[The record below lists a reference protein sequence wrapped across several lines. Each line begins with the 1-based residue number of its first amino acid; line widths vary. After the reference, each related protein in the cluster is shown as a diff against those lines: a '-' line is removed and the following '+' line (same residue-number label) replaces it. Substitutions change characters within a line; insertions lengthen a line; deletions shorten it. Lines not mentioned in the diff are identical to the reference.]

1 MGLEPETFDILQLTG
16 LWWNLRNLPV
26 LFCSFLRNTCAFLP
40 PCFRIFLAHWK
51 KSWMHSPCRKKD
63 IYLCS
68 AQVDMVVIKGI
79 VQSHCHHILD
89 KTKSLSVASWLLLP
103 IIVIHLVIGP
113 AYYLFV
119 IFWTRPDHCSLRASW
134 TLRRLPG
141 PPSLHKAPCNCPSE
155 PVSYVHTYIYK
166 YICEIQIRL
175 ENKIHKQKI
184 DFKFHRQ

>member
-26 LFCSFLRNTCAFLP
+26 FFCSFLRNTCDFLP

-51 KSWMHSPCRKKD
+51 KSWMQSPCRKK
-63 IYLCS
+63 IITYRS
-68 AQVDMVVIKGI
+68 AQVDMLIIDMVVIKGI
-79 VQSHCHHILD
+79 LQSHYHHILD

-134 TLRRLPG
+134 RLRRPPG
-141 PPSLHKAPCNCPSE
+141 PPSRHRAPCNCPSE
-155 PVSYVHTYIYK
+155 PVSNVHTYIW
-166 YICEIQIRL
+166 EIQIRI
-175 ENKIHKQKI
+175 ENKI
-184 DFKFHRQ
+184 

>member
-1 MGLEPETFDILQLTG
+1 MIPLRS
-16 LWWNLRNLPV
+16 LWSQSLWAIWQVNYNGAWALNLKHLIFCNLLV
-26 LFCSFLRNTCAFLP
+26 YNEICLIYLFCFALFCAMYTCAFLS

-119 IFWTRPDHCSLRASW
+119 IFWTRPDHC
-134 TLRRLPG
+134 
-141 PPSLHKAPCNCPSE
+141 
-155 PVSYVHTYIYK
+155 
-166 YICEIQIRL
+166 
-175 ENKIHKQKI
+175 
-184 DFKFHRQ
+184 

>member
-26 LFCSFLRNTCAFLP
+26 ICSFLRNTCAFLP

-119 IFWTRPDHCSLRASW
+119 IFSNWGC
-134 TLRRLPG
+134 
-141 PPSLHKAPCNCPSE
+141 
-155 PVSYVHTYIYK
+155 
-166 YICEIQIRL
+166 
-175 ENKIHKQKI
+175 
-184 DFKFHRQ
+184 DFKCGDGVTCLEEGKRCDGFIDCPKVSHILN

>member
-16 LWWNLRNLPV
+16 LWRNLRNLPV
-26 LFCSFLRNTCAFLP
+26 FFGFLCKPVLFFLRVSAFSS
-40 PCFRIFLAHWK
+40 RIERSRGCTVLVG
-51 KSWMHSPCRKKD
+51 KKD

-119 IFWTRPDHCSLRASW
+119 IF
-134 TLRRLPG
+134 
-141 PPSLHKAPCNCPSE
+141 
-155 PVSYVHTYIYK
+155 
-166 YICEIQIRL
+166 
-175 ENKIHKQKI
+175 
-184 DFKFHRQ
+184 